1 MRNSAFSDEQT
12 SVFCNSSKAM
22 CLIVGESW
30 NLNPELIS
38 RSNILRYYVEV
49 YFIAQIIR
57 LFDKVGSLCRLQCPH
72 CRKSEAVDGYKPLK
86 AYLFFGDHSKI
97 IPVDF

>member
-1 MRNSAFSDEQT
+1 
-12 SVFCNSSKAM
+12 M

-57 LFDKVGSLCRLQCPH
+57 LCDKVGSLCRPQCPH

-86 AYLFFGDHSKI
+86 AYLFFGDHNKI
-97 IPVDF
+97 IPS